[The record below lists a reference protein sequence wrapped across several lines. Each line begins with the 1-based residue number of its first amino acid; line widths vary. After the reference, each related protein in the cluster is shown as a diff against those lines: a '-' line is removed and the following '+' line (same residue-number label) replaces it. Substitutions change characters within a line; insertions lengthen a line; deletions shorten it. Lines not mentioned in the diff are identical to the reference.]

1 MTRVF
6 PPIVIKFLSQFTTD
20 HSNSAHR
27 LMSRDTTI
35 KHCNH
40 LHHMTMDISRDREQ
54 YGDESNAEEE
64 SRCKLF
70 HLQRSQ
76 RHFNVLSY
84 QECNFINKLNNLT
97 RENVHNVAE
106 GHNLGVC
113 HRTLRRESRTFF

>member
-1 MTRVF
+1 MGLVYIYIESRYTVR
-6 PPIVIKFLSQFTTD
+6 P
-20 HSNSAHR
+20 NSAHR

-76 RHFNVLSY
+76 KAFQRIKLS
-84 QECNFINKLNNLT
+84 
-97 RENVHNVAE
+97 
-106 GHNLGVC
+106 GM
-113 HRTLRRESRTFF
+113 